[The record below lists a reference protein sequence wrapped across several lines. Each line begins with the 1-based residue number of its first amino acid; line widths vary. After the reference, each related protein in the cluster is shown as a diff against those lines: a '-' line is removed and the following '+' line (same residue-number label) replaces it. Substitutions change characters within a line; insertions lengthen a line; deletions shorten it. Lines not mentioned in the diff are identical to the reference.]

1 MQVLKKVQEAVVGGS
16 DAADPLNVDRNNGI
30 NGNAEHEHDPDS
42 YTATVAFL
50 ETLYAADITHCF
62 VNLGSDHPS
71 FLEAVARAA
80 AGHGRT
86 GALPLPEF
94 IPVTH
99 EMV

>member
-1 MQVLKKVQEAVVGGS
+1 MQVLKKVQEAVAGESG
-16 DAADPLNVDRNNGI
+16 AANTSNTGRKDGI
-30 NGNAEHEHDPDS
+30 NGNAELEHDPDS